1 MITIKVN
8 FYYIKSDFKILV
20 RRLCERLIKN
30 NYKVL
35 IKVGSRKEEE
45 ELDNYLWSY
54 DDYSFLPHRTELD
67 EFDNDEKI
75 IIFNKNNEE
84 IFLNKGF
91 NTLII
96 SPSVSKT
103 KIIPSCNHFFFSYL
117 NPKNNF
123 NNKTN
128 KLKNTRFIV
137 KTLIEEKNQK
147 WKIC

>member
-1 MITIKVN
+1 MTTIKVN

-75 IIFNKNNEE
+75 IIF
-84 IFLNKGF
+84 
-91 NTLII
+91 II